1 MKLSLASLLLALA
14 LSPFAASAQQILTNA
29 PPPPPIPETQG
40 AAPSPQ
46 HVWVGGYWTW
56 SGAQYT
62 WTQGHWEV
70 PQQQGN
76 AWEAPAWENQGG
88 RYRFRP
94 GRWFRRGAPGVQ
106 AGVGV
111 QPGMQPGTQVNVG
124 VQPGMQPGV
133 QPAQGT
139 VWVQP
144 NPPQGMQH
152 PGMGMQHPGM
162 GVQHP
167 GMGVQHP
174 GMGVQQPGMGVQ
186 HPGMGVQHPG
196 MQHPGM
202 QQPGMIRMAPPRMR
216 TERRPRV
223 LPNGQ
228 IWVPGYWNWDGSQYQ
243 WVAGHVENPPSPQVR
258 WRAPQYQR
266 RGGGWVYNP
275 GAWQ

>member
-1 MKLSLASLLLALA
+1 MKLSLPSLLLALA
-14 LSPFAASAQQILTNA
+14 LSPLAASAQQILTNA
-29 PPPPPIPETQG
+29 PPPAPIPETQG

-94 GRWFRRGAPGVQ
+94 GRWFRRGGGAGMQ
-106 AGVGV
+106 GGVGV
-111 QPGMQPGTQVNVG
+111 QGSVGMQPGMQPGMQVNVG
-124 VQPGMQPGV
+124 VQPGVQPVV

-144 NPPQGMQH
+144 NPPQVMQQ
-152 PGMGMQHPGM
+152 PGM
-162 GVQHP
+162 V
-167 GMGVQHP
+167 
-174 GMGVQQPGMGVQ
+174 VQQPGMV
-186 HPGMGVQHPG
+186 V
-196 MQHPGM
+196 
-202 QQPGMIRMAPPRMR
+202 QQPGMVVQQPGMVVQQPGMVVQQPGVAMQGGGIRMAPPRMR
-216 TERRPRV
+216 NERRPRV

-228 IWVPGYWNWDGSQYQ
+228 TWVPGYWNWDGSQYQ
-243 WVAGHVENPPSPQVR
+243 WVAGHAEAPPSPRGR
-258 WRAPQYQR
+258 WRAPRYQR
-266 RGGGWVYNP
+266 RGNQWVVTP